1 MPVVASAC
9 QNPKVVGPSWGC
21 LGGPNSLTYSR
32 GHGRSVE
39 GLTRGNPARLACAML
54 ETALGEAA
62 RGGGHS
68 RSTTHATT
76 ALRTRI
82 MAGMPLFA
90 HAVREQLTAPPLPV
104 PLKLIKF
111 SAPKPKK
118 SPFKI
123 LRRRPGLFLCVPV
136 LLRKIGKNERKARFC
151 PHLAVLSVVLAT
163 SPDKTKFCC
172 G

>member
-9 QNPKVVGPSWGC
+9 PNPKVEGPSLGC
-21 LGGPNSLTYSR
+21 PGGPNSLTYSR
-32 GHGRSVE
+32 GHGRAVD
-39 GLTRGNPARLACAML
+39 GLTRGNPALLACAML

-90 HAVREQLTAPPLPV
+90 HAAHEQLTAPPLPV

-111 SAPKPKK
+111 SALKPKNRHSK
-118 SPFKI
+118 CS
-123 LRRRPGLFLCVPV
+123 RAAPGWFLPV
-136 LLRKIGKNERKARFC
+136 LLRKIGKNARNAEFC
-151 PHLAVLSVVLAT
+151 PHLAVWSVFFVSARPIST
-163 SPDKTKFCC
+163 ASRN
-172 G
+172 